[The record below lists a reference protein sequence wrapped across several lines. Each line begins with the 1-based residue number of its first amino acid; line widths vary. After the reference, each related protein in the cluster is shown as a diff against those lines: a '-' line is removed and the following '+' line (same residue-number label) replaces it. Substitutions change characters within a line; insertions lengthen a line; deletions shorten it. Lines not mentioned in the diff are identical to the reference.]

1 MVKLDPN
8 EFNALNH
15 GDFWSNNMMF
25 SHDSFGKIK
34 EIYLVDFQLP
44 KFGSVAQDLYYFLLS
59 STKFEDKLTKFD
71 YYIKFYHENL
81 VQNLQLLSYPKTVP
95 SLRDLH
101 LSLFKNGLWGKYNTG
116 SHTNTPT

>member
-1 MVKLDPN
+1 
-8 EFNALNH
+8 
-15 GDFWSNNMMF
+15 MF

>member
-1 MVKLDPN
+1 
-8 EFNALNH
+8 
-15 GDFWSNNMMF
+15 MMY

-44 KFGSVAQDLYYFLLS
+44 KYGTVAQDLYYFLLS

-81 VQNLQLLSYPKTVP
+81 AQHLKLLKYPKAIPT
-95 SLRDLH
+95 LRDIH
-101 LSLFKNGLWGKYNTG
+101 LSLFKNGLWGLHIIVQSIKCII
-116 SHTNTPT
+116 